1 MPQINDRLPE
11 QIPPHLNKW
20 NWGAFLLNWI
30 WGIGNRTY
38 IALLMFVP
46 VVNLVIL
53 FMLGFSGSRWA
64 WKNQFWRDEEHFKS
78 TQRKWSIAGFIV
90 LFAIIIL
97 GAGIFYAVSSL
108 MKSSDVYGM
117 SMAQLRANSQVV
129 EVLGE
134 PIEEGLFPTGNI
146 SITPEGG
153 KAQFI
158 ISLSGSKTS
167 GKAFMKANKQNGK
180 WNIYL
185 LYFVAEGS
193 KTPIVLVNKKNI
205 RIPGAAV
212 GT

>member
-11 QIPPHLNKW
+11 NIPPHLDKW

-46 VVNLVIL
+46 IVNLVIW

-78 TQRKWSIAGFIV
+78 TQRKWSIAGVVV
-90 LFAIIIL
+90 LFAFLAL
-97 GAGIFYAVSSL
+97 GAGIFYSITSV

-117 SMAQLRANSQVV
+117 AMTQLRANSQVV
-129 EVLGE
+129 ETLGE
-134 PIEEGLFPTGNI
+134 PIEEGYFPTGNI
-146 SITPEGG
+146 SITPGGG
-153 KAQFI
+153 KAQLI
-158 ISLSGSKTS
+158 ISLSGSKTT
-167 GKAFMKANKQNGK
+167 GKAFLKAKRQDGE
-180 WNIYL
+180 WQIYL

-193 KTPIVLVNKKNI
+193 KTPIVLINDNNI